1 MKREEKVN
9 ELVRE
14 LISTVNEK
22 QNKKCAT
29 IVLSL
34 FGSEDGE
41 RIGEIIAATGTIVG
55 LTTVIAKAMDENE
68 IIKKSIMMAAK
79 FHSEM
84 GAGIFPFSSLKDAI
98 GD

>member
-22 QNKKCAT
+22 QDKKCAT
-29 IVLSL
+29 IVLSS

-41 RIGEIIAATGTIVG
+41 RIGKLIAATGTIVG